1 MRSILELIWSYEIQV
16 VPLALAMLLVE
27 VPTAIR
33 RLQKF
38 HYVPIYFS
46 VFPLRE
52 LNADLAHY
60 LGEDYFLGGEP
71 DEDAAERLRQKI
83 TLTSV
88 ISLALSAIVIPG
100 FAGFGSAFFL
110 PSRLLPQFILVFL
123 AYKAVGIIRAI
134 IDFPNH
140 AIGSARNI
148 SLLCVIYVGY
158 LGVASEMIVKTHR
171 FARQYVEA
179 GDWTG
184 LASSTADLVFSRVIA
199 EFLIL
204 TIVTAFF
211 SSAIMDRQIRRENL
225 RHVTG
230 HDDERSDQAL

>member
-1 MRSILELIWSYEIQV
+1 MRSILGLIWSYEIQV
-16 VPLALAMLLVE
+16 VPIALAMLLIE

-52 LNADLAHY
+52 LNADLALY

-71 DEDAAERLRQKI
+71 NENAAERLRKKI

-88 ISLALSAIVIPG
+88 ISLALSAIVIPA
-100 FAGFGSAFFL
+100 FAGFGSGLFL
-110 PSRLLPQFILVFL
+110 PSRLLAQFILVFL
-123 AYKAVGIIRAI
+123 AYKAVGIIRAV
-134 IDFPNH
+134 IDFPKH

-158 LGVASEMIVKTHR
+158 LGVASEMIVKTYR

-184 LASSTADLVFSRVIA
+184 LAGATADLVFSRVIA

-204 TIVTAFF
+204 TVVTTFF
-211 SSAIMDRQIRRENL
+211 SSAIMDREVRRENL
-225 RHVTG
+225 RYGTRN
-230 HDDERSDQAL
+230 DDDSSDQTL